1 MRFKIPVVV
10 FIVLAVVPLG
20 AGLGYAFLY
29 SVGLAGAVSKGF
41 TGRHWQAVLMDPN
54 IWGAMAL
61 SMGMAVVVL
70 GLSAVLALCTA
81 LVLRKP
87 LEGRWA
93 FLGYLPLTMPPLVAA
108 FWVFQLLSRGG
119 WLSRLMGFERP
130 EDFPELVNDAA
141 HVGVLLALVMLTF
154 PFLTLL
160 FLAQA
165 RAAGLPSLMQAAQ
178 TLGASSWQ
186 AVWRVAVP
194 VLLFRTRPALLLYGL
209 FLVGAYEVPLLLG
222 RQSPRMLSVLIAQKF
237 RRFDLLEL
245 PQAYVLTCLYAAF
258 VVLVVLFNKSRKN

>member
-1 MRFKIPVVV
+1 MRFKIPVIV
-10 FIVLAVVPLG
+10 FLVLAVLPLA

-29 SVGLAGAVSKGF
+29 SIGLTGAVSKGF
-41 TGRHWQAVLMDPN
+41 TVLHWQVVLTDPN
-54 IWGAMAL
+54 VWGALAL
-61 SMGMAVVVL
+61 SLGMAVLVL
-70 GLSAVLALCTA
+70 VMSAVLALCTA
-81 LVLRKP
+81 LVLREP

-93 FLGYLPLTMPPLVAA
+93 FLPYLPLTMPPLVAA

-130 EDFPELVNDAA
+130 EAFPELVNDAG

-165 RAAGLPSLMQAAQ
+165 RAAGLPALMQAAQ
-178 TLGASSWQ
+178 TLGASSRQ

-194 VLLFRTRPALLLYGL
+194 VLLFRTRPALMLYGL

-245 PQAYVLTCLYAAF
+245 PQAYVLTCLYAII
-258 VVLVVLFNKSRKN
+258 VVFILKKWPT